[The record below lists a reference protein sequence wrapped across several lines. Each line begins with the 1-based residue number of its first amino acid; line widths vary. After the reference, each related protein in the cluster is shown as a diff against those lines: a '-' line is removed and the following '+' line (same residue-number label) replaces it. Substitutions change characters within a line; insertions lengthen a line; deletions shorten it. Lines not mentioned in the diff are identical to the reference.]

1 MKIHLIDVNVLV
13 ALFDE
18 SHEHHELCLN
28 WCKKIGFQIA
38 ICPIVENGLLRICS
52 HPKYPNNPSSF
63 HEIMNFLLDL
73 RVSTNSKFISDSY
86 FFSKSLSSKLK
97 FDIPSKHITDAY
109 LLQLA
114 VQEGMLF
121 STLDRKIPKEI
132 LAINKT
138 SILNLLSN

>member
-63 HEIMNFLLDL
+63 HEIMDFLLDL
-73 RVSTNSKFISDSY
+73 RMNTNSLFIYDTYS
-86 FFSKSLSSKLK
+86 FSKSLSLRHK
-97 FDIPSKHITDAY
+97 FDIPSKYITDAY

-114 VQEGMLF
+114 VQEDMLF
-121 STLDRKIPKEI
+121 STLDRRIPNDI
-132 LAINKT
+132 LGKNK
-138 SILNLLSN
+138 SRVIGLLNS